1 MKTTFKKLN
10 AGDVFFFQHMSREK
24 EYFIKLVQTDD
35 EAEEDGSAVKVGT
48 GEVYSFGDST
58 TVETVGNTGECLL
71 DAAEKVED
79 SVKVNT
85 TTVVKT
91 SAKKES
97 FNKYATDWLGLWWHP
112 EYQSFSSACVNV
124 SSLNDFKGKFR
135 VIAKK
140 NPFYNGGQ
148 NSRPNYLF
156 KLVGSQVDPSVDL
169 GIYLSNYE
177 GDEYDDCDAS
187 ERKDTKALLEEL
199 KNVMYKGHLNADH
212 MVLPS
217 ESQARA
223 AELFN
228 RAVEIIEEITGEK
241 WDFSYITFY

>member
-58 TVETVGNTGECLL
+58 TVELVDNTGECLP
-71 DAAEKVED
+71 DAAEKAED
-79 SVKVNT
+79 SVKVNK

-169 GIYLSNYE
+169 NIYHS
-177 GDEYDDCDAS
+177 EYDGDDEGSSITCD
-187 ERKDTKALLEEL
+187 EDDTYYTKDGDRLYTRDEVRVIMAGTARDIQYGLDI
-199 KNVMYKGHLNADH
+199 YD
-212 MVLPS
+212 VLP
-217 ESQARA
+217 E
-223 AELFN
+223 
-228 RAVEIIEEITGEK
+228 
-241 WDFSYITFY
+241 DFV